1 MVRESE
7 KPYRPNVG
15 IVLFDDDG
23 RVLIARRLR
32 DDGPEIVM
40 PGCEWQMPQGG
51 IDPGEDLVAAAR
63 RELWEET
70 GVTSAAH
77 VATLDDGIAY
87 DFPPYEG
94 PPHRL
99 TVYRGQVQRWIA
111 FRFTGHADEIDVAQ
125 TRNGAEP
132 EFSAWRWEEI
142 ERLPDLVVSF
152 KRETYRRVVRHFRPF
167 AASVRA
173 ARRSPRP

>member
-1 MVRESE
+1 MADTKEL
-7 KPYRPNVG
+7 PYRANVG
-15 IVLFDDDG
+15 IVLFDGDG

-32 DDGPEIVM
+32 DDGPEIIT

-51 IDPGEDLVAAAR
+51 IDPGEELVAAAR

-77 VATLDDGIAY
+77 VATLDAWIAY
-87 DFPPYEG
+87 DFPPYAG

-99 TVYRGQVQRWIA
+99 ALFRGQVQCWVA
-111 FRFTGHADEIDVAQ
+111 FRFTGDAGEIDVAQ

-132 EFSAWRWEEI
+132 EFSEWRWEEI
-142 ERLPDLVVSF
+142 ERLPGLVVSF
-152 KRETYRRVVRHFRPF
+152 KRETYGQVVRHFQPF
-167 AASVRA
+167 GDAIRA
-173 ARRSPRP
+173 ARPSPHP